1 MSSRKLLQVI
11 SKLIS
16 NLPFVN
22 INQLMSKQ
30 KHLLKKLLKENVL
43 YKALALFFVM
53 FTFLDIVLFG
63 YCCEELPFADN
74 CLSEV
79 TENSSIEIPQT
90 VENKIFASI
99 TLEQEHTEDKQTPCS
114 TDKDCCFCC
123 CAHWVLTNKLYLDKT
138 ETVLPMQAPDKIYLP
153 ESPPRK
159 TYRPPRA
166 I

>member
-1 MSSRKLLQVI
+1 
-11 SKLIS
+11 
-16 NLPFVN
+16 
-22 INQLMSKQ
+22 MSKQ
-30 KHLLKKLLKENVL
+30 KHLLKNLLKENVL

-63 YCCEELPFADN
+63 YCCEELPFTDN
-74 CLSEV
+74 CISEV
-79 TENSSIEIPQT
+79 TESFSIEISQPI
-90 VENKIFASI
+90 ENKIVI
-99 TLEQEHTEDKQTPCS
+99 LTDLEQKHTEDKQSS

-138 ETVLPMQAPDKIYLP
+138 ETVLPLQAPNKIYLP

-159 TYRPPRA
+159 TYHPPRA

>member
-1 MSSRKLLQVI
+1 
-11 SKLIS
+11 
-16 NLPFVN
+16 
-22 INQLMSKQ
+22 MSKQ

-53 FTFLDIVLFG
+53 FTFLDIMLFG
-63 YCCEELPFADN
+63 YCGEELQFLDA
-74 CLSEV
+74 CLLEV
-79 TENSSIEIPQT
+79 SENSSIET
-90 VENKIFASI
+90 FSTLENKSFDSI
-99 TLEQEHTEDKQTPCS
+99 ALKQDHKEHNQTPCS

-138 ETVLPMQAPDKIYLP
+138 ETVLPLQAPNKIYLP